1 VSLLRRLVAQVPTL
15 VLARRNVARAK
26 TRSVLAV
33 LAIVIG
39 VVAIGG
45 IGVGGEAFK
54 QDQLSAYERFS
65 GTMTVDPVRYE
76 DRPASRVLDEQ
87 QIQEIRQAADNA
99 EVFPSQLSRGG
110 VIGPDGETINFFTG
124 GGVRGIEDPSAF
136 YETQAGEI
144 PADFQSEVAVVGASF
159 AESND
164 ISTGD
169 MIEIPATGGGRFR
182 VVGVLNE
189 QGDDPLSAD
198 SSVFVPLSAFD
209 RDEYDQAI
217 VKASIQFTDAETVA
231 ESIRTSMNDR
241 DQVVDV
247 TTASNTRDRREQQFQ
262 IINQFLIGISAISL
276 LVAAVTIANT
286 MLMSAIE
293 REGEIGVLRAVG
305 YSKFAVV
312 RLLVAESTLL
322 GVVGVGIGGPVALG
336 AGVVANQ
343 VLIGDPLAFTTTG
356 LAYIG
361 IGIVFGVVTALVGG
375 LYPAWRAANKRPV
388 EALG

>member
-1 VSLLRRLVAQVPTL
+1 M
-15 VLARRNVARAK
+15 
-26 TRSVLAV
+26 LAV

-54 QDQLSAYERFS
+54 QDQVSAYERFS

-76 DRPASRVLDEQ
+76 DQPESRVLDDQ
-87 QIQEIRQAADNA
+87 QVQQIRQAADNA
-99 EVFPSQLSRGG
+99 KVFPSDLSRGG
-110 VIGPDGETINFFTG
+110 VIGPNGDTILFITG
-124 GGVRGIEDPSAF
+124 GGVRGIEDPSVF
-136 YETQAGEI
+136 YETQEGEI
-144 PADFQSEVAVVGASF
+144 PTTFQSKVAVVGSRF

-164 ISTGD
+164 LSTGD
-169 MIEIPATGGGRFR
+169 MIEVPAVEDKKFR
-182 VVGVLNE
+182 IVGILKE

-198 SSVFVPLSAFD
+198 SSVFVPLSAFEGED
-209 RDEYDQAI
+209 YSQVI
-217 VKASIQFTDAETVA
+217 VRADIQQTDAETVA
-231 ESIRTSMNDR
+231 ESIRTAMNDR
-241 DQVVDV
+241 EDVVRV
-247 TTASNTRDRREQQFQ
+247 TTSTGLKEQREEQLEL
-262 IINQFLIGISAISL
+262 INQFLIGVSAISL

-322 GVVGVGIGGPVALG
+322 GVIGVGIGGPAALG

-343 VLIGDPLAFTTTG
+343 VLVGDPLAFTTTG
-356 LAYIG
+356 LTYIG
-361 IGIVFGVVTALVGG
+361 VGICFGVVTALVGG